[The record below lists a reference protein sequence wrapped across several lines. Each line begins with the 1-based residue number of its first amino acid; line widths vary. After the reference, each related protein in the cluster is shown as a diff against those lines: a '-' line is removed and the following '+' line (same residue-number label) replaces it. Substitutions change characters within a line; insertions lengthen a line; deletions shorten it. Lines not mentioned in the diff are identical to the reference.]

1 MIRFPLSLSIF
12 FFLRIEYFVFEY
24 ILPFDA
30 IISSFILNYEF
41 MFFFMRAGKRLH
53 SMRGK
58 RRTSKSD
65 ERDFTSIVYSELVRS
80 KQIESGREGG

>member
-1 MIRFPLSLSIF
+1 MIRVPFSLSFF
-12 FFLRIEYFVFEY
+12 FFLRIESFVFEF

-41 MFFFMRAGKRLH
+41 MFFFMRERKRLN
-53 SMRGK
+53 SLRGK

-65 ERDFTSIVYSELVRS
+65 ERDFICIVYGELVRS
-80 KQIESGREGG
+80 KQIETGRERG